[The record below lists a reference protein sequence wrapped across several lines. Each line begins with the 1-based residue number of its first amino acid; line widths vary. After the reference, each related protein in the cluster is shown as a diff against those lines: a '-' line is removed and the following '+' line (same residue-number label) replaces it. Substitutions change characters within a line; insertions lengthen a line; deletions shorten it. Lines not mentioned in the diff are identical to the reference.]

1 MSTSW
6 GGVDREEPT
15 HSRNCGCGHSF
26 PADPGNMLRPESPS
40 GHLCAEGEVAL
51 TIAGPHCCL
60 ANPGPISRSWLLGV
74 GPQNKRTQPS
84 SARVGRT

>member
-1 MSTSW
+1 MMHYFVCVTEYLPVLLLTFLCALLPS
-6 GGVDREEPT
+6 
-15 HSRNCGCGHSF
+15 
-26 PADPGNMLRPESPS
+26 DPGNMLRPESPS